1 MTTLLINGRVS
12 ELPAG
17 APKGGPWAPT
27 AELPALT
34 GWELKPEGACL
45 GDLCVPLPPDAA
57 FTRDGWFDLGA
68 LARHLSQPVAHDEAA
83 DAWCIGEAAQDR
95 GLSLETLEAPDFR
108 LPDYLGREH
117 QLSDYRQ
124 KKVFLVSWASW

>member
-17 APKGGPWAPT
+17 APAVGPWAPT

-45 GDLCVPLPPDAA
+45 GDLCVPLPPNAA

-117 QLSDYRQ
+117 QLSDYWQ